1 SLEAVLGMRQ
11 AVELRL
17 HPELFAVGDGFA
29 LIFRRMLLFVSSFS
43 LCLPILRGS
52 HEVDEAVWG

>member
-1 SLEAVLGMRQ
+1 MRQ